1 MRISDLSSDVCSSD
15 LEMNALRAQR
25 DRQRERE
32 ADTQIDQ
39 ADHADTGADIGDLVP
54 AQLAFE
60 CDHRIRAVRR
70 DEGDMQT
77 VDRQTEHAAQR
88 AGGAQH
94 DAERDAADQ
103 STKILIDVFGQALHA
118 AFADHGAQ
126 TAQFPEPLRNTVVGR
141 WEEHTSELKSLMRIS
156 YAVFCLKKK
165 TYDLVNQ

>member
-77 VDRQTEHAAQR
+77 RSE
-88 AGGAQH
+88 
-94 DAERDAADQ
+94 ER
-103 STKILIDVFGQALHA
+103 
-118 AFADHGAQ
+118 
-126 TAQFPEPLRNTVVGR
+126 RVGKVCVRTCRSR
-141 WEEHTSELKSLMRIS
+141 WAP
-156 YAVFCLKKK
+156 Y
-165 TYDLVNQ
+165 Y